1 VLFSKVIGHATLK
14 AKLIG
19 NIREGRVA
27 HAQLFM
33 GPRGSGNLP
42 LALAYAQYLLCE
54 HRDEVDACGKCNSCV
69 QMGNMAHPD
78 VLTMF
83 PSVLSSKAR
92 AHDGYSQYQRE
103 WAEQLKEWR
112 NVVKQEA
119 YLDEYFWYEQLDGE
133 TKQGLIGNWES
144 VDILRFLSR
153 KSMMGGYKVVL
164 IWMPSRMN
172 LTCANKLLKLLEEPE
187 PMNSIILVEELVGQL
202 LPTVIS
208 RTQLVRVPALPP
220 VDVAKALRERFG
232 RLSPDEAMAIALR
245 SEGDLLEAVEM
256 ADNSEE
262 ELFIFFRD
270 WLRACFR
277 KEVVAAVEFAD
288 AFQKLGR
295 ERQKSLFRYGLYMI
309 RQCALHWQQVP
320 ELVRVVGQEQEFV
333 QGFSKVLNDRNLE
346 GIRMELETAHGHV
359 ERNANPKVLFMD
371 LSYRLM
377 GLLKLPR

>member
-1 VLFSKVIGHATLK
+1 
-14 AKLIG
+14 
-19 NIREGRVA
+19 
-27 HAQLFM
+27 
-33 GPRGSGNLP
+33 
-42 LALAYAQYLLCE
+42 
-54 HRDEVDACGKCNSCV
+54 
-69 QMGNMAHPD
+69 
-78 VLTMF
+78 
-83 PSVLSSKAR
+83 
-92 AHDGYSQYQRE
+92 
-103 WAEQLKEWR
+103 
-112 NVVKQEA
+112 
-119 YLDEYFWYEQLDGE
+119 
-133 TKQGLIGNWES
+133 
-144 VDILRFLSR
+144 
-153 KSMMGGYKVVL
+153 
-164 IWMPSRMN
+164 
-172 LTCANKLLKLLEEPE
+172 
-187 PMNSIILVEELVGQL
+187 
-202 LPTVIS
+202 
-208 RTQLVRVPALPP
+208 
-220 VDVAKALRERFG
+220 
-232 RLSPDEAMAIALR
+232 MAIALR